1 MEHTNEQ
8 LKHLQSLSL
17 NEKIQISIARI
28 IEWYENWNGQVGVKY
43 E

>member
-8 LKHLQSLSL
+8 LKYLQSLPL
-17 NEKIQISIARI
+17 QEKIQISIARI
-28 IEWYENWNGQVGVKY
+28 IEWYEAWNGQVGVKY